1 MLILFVCYAG
11 VITYG
16 YVNLINIALFF
27 GYCFLMINS
36 AKMEERHLT
45 GLRLFFTVFA
55 FALFFV
61 FCFYLC
67 FDYYSNQC
75 FAYNLYDGKDY
86 EMICQKFLGKSISE
100 VYNWVMGRWDY
111 GDLGGPIYM
120 SSLYEVIPSF
130 YFLSFVHIILGA
142 FSAIA
147 LFYIGKQ
154 IMTSKTYA
162 YLGALSYSISSCAL
176 YFYGAHIKETGMCFL
191 IIYSFFFFYKYLAN
205 GNTLNLLCCLVFAL
219 LVWFF
224 REPVVGFIILSF
236 ITYTLY
242 NKKKGRLPLLFLMI
256 VSSITLV
263 FVYPVIDS
271 VFMRYTSGGD
281 LSKGENYYQA
291 TSFSILVSTISSLF
305 GPFPEFFSLKQ
316 EISSK
321 PFEATGVLIKFLL
334 FPFFWIGLFKA
345 LVNKLSA
352 VLPVFIFVVL
362 ESVAIAVA
370 NDGLEVRKS
379 FPHYSMFFLAA
390 FWTIDY
396 FDNNSDSERELR
408 LMKLFFTYC
417 SALVFVCS
425 LLWNAIR

>member
-1 MLILFVCYAG
+1 
-11 VITYG
+11 
-16 YVNLINIALFF
+16 
-27 GYCFLMINS
+27 
-36 AKMEERHLT
+36 
-45 GLRLFFTVFA
+45 
-55 FALFFV
+55 
-61 FCFYLC
+61 
-67 FDYYSNQC
+67 
-75 FAYNLYDGKDY
+75 
-86 EMICQKFLGKSISE
+86 
-100 VYNWVMGRWDY
+100 
-111 GDLGGPIYM
+111 
-120 SSLYEVIPSF
+120 
-130 YFLSFVHIILGA
+130 
-142 FSAIA
+142 
-147 LFYIGKQ
+147 
-154 IMTSKTYA
+154 
-162 YLGALSYSISSCAL
+162 
-176 YFYGAHIKETGMCFL
+176 
-191 IIYSFFFFYKYLAN
+191 
-205 GNTLNLLCCLVFAL
+205 
-219 LVWFF
+219 
-224 REPVVGFIILSF
+224 
-236 ITYTLY
+236 
-242 NKKKGRLPLLFLMI
+242 MI

>member
-1 MLILFVCYAG
+1 
-11 VITYG
+11 
-16 YVNLINIALFF
+16 
-27 GYCFLMINS
+27 MINS
-36 AKMEERHLT
+36 AKMDERL
-45 GLRLFFTVFA
+45 LSSSRIFFTVLL
-55 FALFFV
+55 FALFFI
-61 FCFYLC
+61 FSFYLC

-205 GNTLNLLCCLVFAL
+205 GNPLNLLCCLIFAS
-219 LVWFF
+219 LVCFF

-236 ITYTLY
+236 MTYTLY
-242 NKKKGRLPLLFLMI
+242 NTKKGRLPLLILII
-256 VSSITLV
+256 VSSIALV
-263 FVYPVIDS
+263 FVYPIIES
-271 VFMRYTSGGD
+271 IFMRYTAEGD
-281 LSKGENYYQA
+281 LSKSENYYQA

-321 PFEATGVLIKFLL
+321 PFEATGVMMKFLL
-334 FPFFWIGLFKA
+334 FPFFWIGLYKA
-345 LVNKLSA
+345 FINKLSA
-352 VLPVFIFVVL
+352 VLPIFIFVLL
-362 ESVAIAVA
+362 ESIAIAVA

-390 FWTIDY
+390 FWTLDY
-396 FDNNSDSERELR
+396 FDNKCDGERELR
-408 LMKLFFTYC
+408 LVKQLFTYC
-417 SALVFVCS
+417 SIIVFVCS
-425 LLWNAIR
+425 LLWNTQR